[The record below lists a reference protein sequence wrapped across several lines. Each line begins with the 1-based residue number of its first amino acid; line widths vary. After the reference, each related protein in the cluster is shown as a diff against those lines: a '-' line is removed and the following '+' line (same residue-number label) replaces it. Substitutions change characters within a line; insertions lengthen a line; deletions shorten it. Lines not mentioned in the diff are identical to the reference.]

1 LFISFGNHQLQDL
14 LVTKVGVTCKVPRCL
29 LMSKNLEADIFLTYQ
44 KNFSGTCVYT
54 QCGDSTD
61 PTILLGWCWED
72 HLSGWVGGLRHSDSG
87 SFGHWTPPRWIFRFL
102 QLKNLIA
109 RSHLL
114 LTEDPF
120 VLFAPQQDPFLSH
133 QGLLPFLLWQFCRS
147 CQCLLH
153 PQKSDDTRKNSN

>member
-1 LFISFGNHQLQDL
+1 
-14 LVTKVGVTCKVPRCL
+14 
-29 LMSKNLEADIFLTYQ
+29 MSKNLEADIFLTYQ

-120 VLFAPQQDPFLSH
+120 VLLLRSKIHSSLTRDCSPFYFGNFVDPVNVCYILKNLMIPERTVTNWI
-133 QGLLPFLLWQFCRS
+133 QR
-147 CQCLLH
+147 
-153 PQKSDDTRKNSN
+153 KSVPKKYVNRILNPKKCV